1 MAIEQVLAVHSL
13 MTLSTAE
20 RNYKAGLGRQN
31 YMSQQKYYSTAP
43 LHNILLFQ
51 WFSWLQKIFVIMWN
65 CWLHV
70 APKHQ

>member
-51 WFSWLQKIFVIMWN
+51 WFS
-65 CWLHV
+65 
-70 APKHQ
+70 